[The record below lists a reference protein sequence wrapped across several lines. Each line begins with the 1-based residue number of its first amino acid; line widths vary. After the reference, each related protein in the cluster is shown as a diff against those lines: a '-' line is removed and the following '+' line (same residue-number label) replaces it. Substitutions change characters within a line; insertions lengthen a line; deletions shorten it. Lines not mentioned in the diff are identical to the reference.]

1 MRKSKEG
8 LVLLVLGVVALV
20 LLLYVAYRGVGDRD
34 ASYAPPAGSESSA
47 QLGA

>member
-8 LVLLVLGVVALV
+8 LVLLILGVVALA

-34 ASYAPPAGSESSA
+34 ASNAPPPGGDVAREA
-47 QLGA
+47 Q